1 METGTAWL
9 TQKQIAELFK
19 TERSVISRHIG
30 KIFREGELPE
40 KSNVQKMHI
49 ANSDKPVRYYGP
61 DVTISVGYRVNS
73 KRAARFRGW
82 AANIARRAGRKAD
95 ALRRRGLAV
104 IVKVPKSG

>member
-1 METGTAWL
+1 MENGTGWL

-30 KIFREGELPE
+30 KIFRERELSE

-61 DVTISVGYRVNS
+61 DVVISVGYRVNS

-82 AANIARRAGRKAD
+82 AANIGRRAWRKAN
-95 ALRRRGLAV
+95 ALRRRGLRAA
-104 IVKVPKSG
+104 IGRLP